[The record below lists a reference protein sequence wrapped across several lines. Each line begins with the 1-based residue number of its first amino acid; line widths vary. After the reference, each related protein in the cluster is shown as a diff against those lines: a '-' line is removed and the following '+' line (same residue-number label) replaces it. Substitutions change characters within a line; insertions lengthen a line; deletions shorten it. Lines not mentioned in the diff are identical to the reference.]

1 MKNYYDQQ
9 MELNVVLF
17 RIETLNE
24 KKAIYF
30 NQTQPKSGKIKEV
43 MVDSSRV
50 IKDTFLEYTEKV
62 EDINKELDDLY
73 KEKEILERYLKK
85 MEESL
90 RSMKGIKEKIFV
102 AKFIDGLSAKQISRK
117 MAYSKTSIY
126 RILSEIY
133 QIIQV
138 GKKWEKN
145 NDKM

>member
-9 MELNVVLF
+9 MELNLVLF

-24 KKAIYF
+24 KKAIYLRE
-30 NQTQPKSGKIKEV
+30 TQPKSSKPKEV

-50 IKDTFLEYTEKV
+50 IKDTFLEYTIKTE
-62 EDINKELDDLY
+62 EIDKELDDLY

-90 RSMKGIKEKIFV
+90 RSMKGIKEKVFV
-102 AKFIDGLSAKQISRK
+102 ARFIDGLSAKQISRK

-145 NDKM
+145 DDKM

>member
-9 MELNVVLF
+9 MELNLVLF

-24 KKAIYF
+24 KKAIYLRD
-30 NQTQPKSGKIKEV
+30 TQPKSSKPKEV

-50 IKDTFLEYTEKV
+50 IKDTFLEYTIKTE
-62 EDINKELDDLY
+62 EIDKELDDLY

-90 RSMKGIKEKIFV
+90 RSMKGIKEKVFV
-102 AKFIDGLSAKQISRK
+102 ARFIDGLSAKQISRK

-145 NDKM
+145 DGKM